1 MGLRDKLRRLQRI
14 ADKDLIT
21 FELKDGTVARF
32 PAEVVFPEAFIHETQ
47 RWKAAYRGDPVPE
60 RHPFIE
66 ALRNIKV
73 ERVIETI
80 ASEHGSVVS
89 LMLGEDRIAP
99 GELSREEA
107 IAEMRRARGLD
118 KRAEVGNDGA

>member
-1 MGLRDKLRRLQRI
+1 VGLRDKLRRLQRI

-32 PAEVVFPEAFIHETQ
+32 LADVVFPEAFIYEAE

-60 RHPFIE
+60 RHPFVD
-66 ALRNIKV
+66 ALRNAKD
-73 ERVIETI
+73 ERVIEAI
-80 ASEHGSVVS
+80 ASEHGSVIS
-89 LMLGEDRIAP
+89 LMLGEDRIAS
-99 GELSREEA
+99 GEVSREEA

-118 KRAEVGNDGA
+118 